1 MPYQMIG
8 TRRSGTNLLRV
19 MIDQLPSFSAP
30 QSTHELEYF
39 TPLVPYYPDLYNDD
53 NFMQFIDDMCKC
65 VELNPAKWDGVTL
78 DRYEVFKLCK
88 GRTIV
93 SIFEAINITA
103 AMQVKGAKDW
113 MSKCPNY
120 INYAD
125 SFEEHWGENIKYIY
139 MYRDGRD
146 IALSF
151 TKAVAGDKHHYFI
164 AQEWARTQRAARSLK
179 DKLSDDRFFSVSYEE
194 LLADP
199 EAVCRATAEFI
210 GQPYTPDMLNY
221 HNNKSAKIA
230 AASSSLWE
238 NIAKPI
244 NTDNTKNWLEQSTK
258 EDIHIFESVAG
269 DELEMLGYERVTDHN
284 LSFTE
289 DQINEFSIINNTRKE
304 EIMKTTNPDDMKRR
318 NAQKGHADQVRE
330 RLGVPDDVQYDGN
343 MIHKKTAVKE
353 ASETAAIV

>member
-1 MPYQMIG
+1 
-8 TRRSGTNLLRV
+8 
-19 MIDQLPSFSAP
+19 MIDQLPGFSAP

-39 TPLVPYYPDLYNDD
+39 TPLVPYYPDLNNDD

-120 INYAD
+120 IAYAD
-125 SFEEHWGENIKYIY
+125 SFEHHWGENIKYIY

-164 AQEWARTQRAARSLK
+164 AQEWARTQRAAQSLK
-179 DKLSDDRFFSVSYEE
+179 NKLSADRFFSVSYEE
-194 LLADP
+194 LLVDP
-199 EAVCRATAEFI
+199 EAVCRKTAEFL

-221 HNNKSAKIA
+221 YNNKSAKIA

-244 NTDNTKNWLEQSTK
+244 NAGNTKNWLEQSTK
-258 EDIHIFESVAG
+258 DDIHIFESIAG
-269 DELEMLGYERVTDHN
+269 DELEMLGYDRITDYN
-284 LSFTE
+284 LSFSE
-289 DQINEFSIINNTRKE
+289 DEIDEFSRINNSRKE
-304 EIMKTTNPDDMKRR
+304 VIMKTANPDDMKRR
-318 NAQKGHADQVRE
+318 NVQKSHADHVRE
-330 RLGVPDDVQYDGN
+330 RLRVPDDVQYDGN
-343 MIHKKTAVKE
+343 MIHKKTAVKGV
-353 ASETAAIV
+353 SKTTAIV

>member
-19 MIDQLPSFSAP
+19 MIDQLPGFSAP

-39 TPLVPYYPDLYNDD
+39 TPIVPYYGDLNNDD
-53 NFMQFIDDMCKC
+53 IFMQFVDDMCKC

-78 DRYEVFKLCK
+78 DRQSILNLCSE
-88 GRTIV
+88 RNIV
-93 SIFEAINITA
+93 AIFEAINITA
-103 AMQVKGAKDW
+103 AFQVKGAKDW

-120 INYAD
+120 ITYAD
-125 SFEEHWGENIKYIY
+125 SFEKHWGEDIKYIY

-164 AQEWARTQRAARSLK
+164 AQEWARTQRAAQSLK
-179 DKLSDDRFFSVSYEE
+179 EKISSDRFFSVSYED
-194 LLADP
+194 LLLNP
-199 EAVCRATAEFI
+199 EAICRETAEFV
-210 GQPYTPDMLNY
+210 GQPYTPDMLKY
-221 HNNKSAKIA
+221 YDNKSAKIA

-244 NTDNTKNWLEQSTK
+244 NTNNTKNWLEQSTK

-269 DELEMLGYERVTDHN
+269 DELEMLGYKRETNHN
-284 LSFTE
+284 LSFSPE
-289 DQINEFSIINNTRKE
+289 DIEEFSTINNARKDV
-304 EIMKTTNPDDMKRR
+304 IMKTTNPDDMKRR
-318 NAQKGHADQVRE
+318 NAQKAHADQVRE
-330 RLGVPDDVQYDGN
+330 RLQVPEHVQYDGN
-343 MIHKKTAVKE
+343 MIHKKTVVKNTE
-353 ASETAAIV
+353 ETTALA

>member
-19 MIDQLPSFSAP
+19 MIDQLPGFSAP

-39 TPLVPYYPDLYNDD
+39 TPLVPYYPDLNIDV
-53 NFMQFIDDMCKC
+53 NFMQFIDDMCRC

-78 DRYEVFKLCK
+78 DRYEIFNLCTE
-88 GRTIV
+88 RNIV

-120 INYAD
+120 ISYAD
-125 SFEEHWGENIKYIY
+125 SFEKHWGEDIKYIY

-164 AQEWARTQRAARSLK
+164 AKEWARTQRAARSLK
-179 DKLSDDRFFSVSYEE
+179 ESISSNRFFSVSYED
-194 LLADP
+194 LLMNP
-199 EAVCRATAEFI
+199 EIVCRETAEFL
-210 GQPYTPDMLNY
+210 GQPYTSDMLKY
-221 HNNKSAKIA
+221 YENKSAKIA
-230 AASSSLWE
+230 AESSSLWE

-244 NTDNTKNWLEQSTK
+244 NTSNTNKWLEQSTRH
-258 EDIHIFESVAG
+258 DIHIFESVAG
-269 DELEMLGYERVTDHN
+269 DELEMLGYERLTDYN
-284 LSFTE
+284 LAFTAE
-289 DQINEFSIINNTRKE
+289 EIDEFSRINNSRKE
-304 EIMKTTNPDDMKRR
+304 VIMRTANPDDMKRR
-318 NAQKGHADQVRE
+318 NAQKAHADQVRE
-330 RLGVPDDVQYDGN
+330 RLRVPDDVQYDGN
-343 MIHKKTAVKE
+343 MIHKKTAVKGTNLT
-353 ASETAAIV
+353 SELT

>member
-19 MIDQLPSFSAP
+19 MIDQLPGFSAP

-39 TPLVPYYPDLYNDD
+39 TPLVPYYPDLNNDD

-78 DRYEVFKLCK
+78 DRHEVYRLCK
-88 GRTIV
+88 GRTII
-93 SIFEAINITA
+93 SIFDAINITA

-125 SFEEHWGENIKYIY
+125 SFEEHWGKNIKYIY

-164 AQEWARTQRAARSLK
+164 AHEWARTQRAARALK
-179 DKLSDDRFFSVSYEE
+179 NHLSEDRFFSVCYEE
-194 LLADP
+194 LLANP
-199 EAVCRATAEFI
+199 EAVCQATAEFL
-210 GQPYTPDMLNY
+210 GQPYIPDMLNY
-221 HNNKSAKIA
+221 FNNKSAKIA

-244 NTDNTKNWLEQSTK
+244 NTDNTKNWLTQSTK

-269 DELEMLGYERVTDHN
+269 DELEILGYERVTNTD
-284 LSFTE
+284 LSFTDE
-289 DQINEFSIINNTRKE
+289 QINEFSIINNSRKE
-304 EIMKTTNPDDMKRR
+304 VIMKTADHDDMKRR
-318 NAQKGHADQVRE
+318 NAQKAHADMVRE

-353 ASETAAIV
+353 SGQLSTTI